1 MAYKT
6 PGVYVEEISKFPPSV
21 AQVATAIPAFIGY
34 TEKAIDKDGNSLAYE
49 PTKINS
55 LAEYELLFGG
65 PWEPP
70 HYVYTLDG
78 DGNVDVTVQ
87 KFYLYES
94 LRSFYDNGG
103 GDCYIVSVGDYDD
116 TISYNDTSGAAPVGL
131 RPGLDTL
138 LKVDEPTLLLFPDA
152 VGSESDGSN
161 ALSLSELGSL
171 QAQTLM
177 QCAKLQDR
185 FGVFDVADGFE
196 DDDQHVSDFRD
207 NIGTANLKYGAAYN
221 PWLLTTYQKVLWLR
235 DIYNTTA
242 APGNRLFDTIPAP
255 TAADLL
261 TVYNN
266 YSTAVQQTD
275 QVVGVLAGVAIAD
288 FGDLSTKM
296 EDLIAEVKALPTS
309 SPAAIT
315 TGFNTILTLLRESAL
330 AFEVI
335 KGLGLGVDIVKA
347 IERQEQDDALAD
359 QIVALIALEKNDD
372 MLTLSDFTA
381 EGDVVTAYT
390 TLEGTEWIN
399 GSVAHGNVDGDI
411 GKNTDFAFADAAA
424 NTKTK
429 VLEAIGYLKNN
440 LQYQKIFAELESL
453 FDSALLNEEIAQQL
467 MLENFPLA
475 SKVVKAIDRQMRLL
489 PPSGTMVGIY
499 SKVDA
504 TRGVWK
510 APANV
515 SVASVVGPAFQITR
529 KEQEDLNIHTSGK
542 SINAIR
548 SFAGKGTLVWGA
560 RTLAGN
566 DNEWRYVS
574 VRRFYNMVEES
585 TKKASEQFVFE
596 PNDANTWVKV
606 RAMIENF
613 LILQWRAGALQGAT
627 PEQAFFVKVGLGETM
642 TSLDILEGRMNVEI
656 GMAVV
661 RPAEFIILKFSHK
674 MAVS

>member
-1 MAYKT
+1 MIYKT

-21 AQVATAIPAFIGY
+21 AQVATAVPAFIGY
-34 TEKAIDKDGNSLAYE
+34 TEKALDQDGKSLLYK
-49 PTKINS
+49 PVKINS
-55 LAEYELLFGG
+55 LAEYELFFGG

-70 HYVYTLDG
+70 HFIYTVDG
-78 DGNVDVTVQ
+78 SGNVDVTVQ

-94 LRSFYDNGG
+94 LRSFFDNGG
-103 GDCYIVSVGDYDD
+103 GDCYIVSVGDYEDD
-116 TISYNDTSGAAPVGL
+116 IAYNDTSGSSPAGL
-131 RPGLDTL
+131 KPGLDTL

-152 VGSESDGSN
+152 VGTLSDGSN
-161 ALSLSELGSL
+161 ALSLAELGSL

-185 FGVFDVADGFE
+185 FGVLDIADGFE
-196 DDDQHVSDFRD
+196 DDNQHITDFRD
-207 NIGTANLKYGAAYN
+207 NIGTANLKYGAAYY
-221 PWLLTTYQKVLWLR
+221 PWLQTTYRKVIWLR
-235 DIYNTTA
+235 QIYDTSVGA
-242 APGNRLFDTIPAP
+242 GNHLIDSIPAP
-255 TAADLL
+255 TAASLL
-261 TVYNN
+261 NIYNN
-266 YSTAVQQTD
+266 YQTAVQQTD
-275 QVVGVLAGVAIAD
+275 QVVSVLTDVEINE
-288 FGDLSTKM
+288 F
-296 EDLIAEVKALPTS
+296 EDLTAKFEEIIAGIKSLPTS
-309 SPAAIT
+309 SPAAISNA
-315 TGFNTILTLLRESAL
+315 FASLLTLLRESAL
-330 AFEVI
+330 AFEAV
-335 KGLGLGVDIVKA
+335 KSLGLSVDISKA
-347 IERQEQDDALAD
+347 IERLEDDEALAD
-359 QIVALIALEKNDD
+359 AIVAFIALEKNADFISISD
-372 MLTLSDFTA
+372 MADEPA
-381 EGDVVTAYT
+381 VVTAYNA
-390 TLEGTEWIN
+390 LDGTEWIN
-399 GSVAHGNVDGDI
+399 GTDDHADVDAAIAANAVFAFVDG
-411 GKNTDFAFADAAA
+411 GA

-440 LQYQKIFAELESL
+440 IPYQKIFSELENL
-453 FDSALLNEEIAQQL
+453 FDAALLNEEIAQQFIVD
-467 MLENFPLA
+467 NFSLA
-475 SKVVKAIDRQMRLL
+475 GKVVKAIDRHMRLI

-515 SVASVVGPAFQITR
+515 SINSVVGPAFKITH
-529 KEQEDLNIHTSGK
+529 KEQEDLNVHSTGK

-566 DNEWRYVS
+566 DNEWRYVP

-627 PEQAFFVKVGLGETM
+627 PDQAFFVKVGLGETM

-656 GMAVV
+656 GLAVV
-661 RPAEFIILKFSHK
+661 RPAEFIILRFSHK

>member
-6 PGVYVEEISKFPPSV
+6 PGVYVEEVSKFPPSV

-34 TEKAIDKDGNSLAYE
+34 TEKAIDQDGKSLAYQ
-49 PTKINS
+49 PTKIDS
-55 LAEYELLFGG
+55 LAEYELFFGG
-65 PWEPP
+65 AWEPP
-70 HYVYTLDG
+70 HYIYSMDG
-78 DGNVDVTVQ
+78 SGNVAVTIQ
-87 KFYLYES
+87 KFYLYDS

-103 GDCYIVSVGDYDD
+103 GDCYIVSVGDYEDS
-116 TISYNDTSGAAPVGL
+116 IAYNDTSGASPQGL
-131 RPGLDTL
+131 KPGLDTL

-152 VGSESDGSN
+152 VGTAADGTN
-161 ALSLSELGSL
+161 ALGLEELGSL

-185 FGVFDVADGFE
+185 FGVFDIADGYE
-196 DDDQHVSDFRD
+196 DDDQHVVEFRN

-221 PWLLTTYQKVLWLR
+221 PWLQTTYQKTIWLR
-235 DIYNTTA
+235 DIYQTA
-242 APGNRLFDTIPAP
+242 VAPGNNLFDAITAP
-255 TAADLL
+255 TAASLL
-261 TVYNN
+261 TIYNN
-266 YSTAVQQTD
+266 YSTAAQQTD
-275 QVVGVLAGVAIAD
+275 QIVGVLTDANIEDFDDLEAKVEQLIAD
-288 FGDLSTKM
+288 
-296 EDLIAEVKALPTS
+296 IKALPTS
-309 SPAAIT
+309 SPVAIT
-315 TGFNTILTLLRESAL
+315 NAFRALLILLREAAL
-330 AFEVI
+330 SFEAI
-335 KGLGLGVDIVKA
+335 KALGLGVDISKA
-347 IERQEQDDALAD
+347 VERQEEDAALAD
-359 QIVALIALEKNDD
+359 QIVGLIAFEKNADLITLTD
-372 MLTLSDFTA
+372 MADEPAVVAAYATLD
-381 EGDVVTAYT
+381 
-390 TLEGTEWIN
+390 GTEWIN
-399 GSVAHGNVDGDI
+399 GTADHADVDAAI
-411 GKNTDFAFADAAA
+411 AANTDFEFADDGA

-429 VLEAIGYLKNN
+429 VLEAIGYLKNSV
-440 LQYQKIFAELESL
+440 QYRKIVSELESL

-467 MLENFPLA
+467 ILGNFPLA
-475 SKVVKAIDRQMRLL
+475 SKVMKALERSMRII

-499 SKVDA
+499 SQVDA

-515 SVASVVGPAFQITR
+515 SISSVVGPAYKITS
-529 KEQEDLNIHTSGK
+529 KEQEDLNVHTTGK

-574 VRRFYNMVEES
+574 VRRFYTMVEES
-585 TKKASEQFVFE
+585 TMKASEQFVFE

-627 PEQAFFVKVGLGETM
+627 PNQAFFVKVGLGETM

-656 GMAVV
+656 GLAVV